1 MALVIEASKSGERD
15 VPDYID
21 ADHTKMTAKLVRVPA
36 LADVPYPVKMDPQL
50 VVEFYS
56 R

>member
-1 MALVIEASKSGERD
+1 VLEAVASGERD
-15 VPDYID
+15 VPSYID
-21 ADHTKMTAKLVRVPA
+21 ADHKKLRATFLRAPG
-36 LADVPYPVKMDPQL
+36 LGDVPYPVQMNPAM